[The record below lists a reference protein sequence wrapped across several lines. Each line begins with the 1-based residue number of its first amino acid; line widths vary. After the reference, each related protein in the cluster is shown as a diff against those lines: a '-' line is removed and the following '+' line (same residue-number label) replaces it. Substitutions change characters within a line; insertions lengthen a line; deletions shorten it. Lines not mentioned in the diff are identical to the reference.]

1 MLADNV
7 TFLYFIFIAGSHFGV
22 TIVTMTPDD
31 HSKSRAPGPTAPASV
46 QAQLDLVPALVA
58 KVYEE
63 APPVVRGRLIEH
75 LLKPLGVLSLVAVAN
90 GVFANFALGNGS
102 AVLQVNPEDAQRIGT
117 RDVAAL
123 VSHVQQV
130 SVQVVDGLSQI
141 LASSPVL
148 AGSTATAMLLALLAK
163 QAIGRTPIVGNDF
176 DPIS

>member
-1 MLADNV
+1 M
-7 TFLYFIFIAGSHFGV
+7 FIAGSHFD
-22 TIVTMTPDD
+22 VTMMTMNPD
-31 HSKSRAPGPTAPASV
+31 HQPTSPETGPQGPASA
-46 QAQLDLVPALVA
+46 QAQLDLVPELVA

-63 APPVVRGRLIEH
+63 APLVVRGRLIEH
-75 LLKPLGVLSLVAVAN
+75 LLKPLSLLSLVAVAN
-90 GVFANFALGNGS
+90 GVFANIALGSGS
-102 AVLQVNPEDAQRIGT
+102 PVLQVNPEDAQRIGT

-141 LASSPVL
+141 LTSSPVL

-163 QAIGRTPIVGNDF
+163 QAVQRTPIVGNDF